1 MYLHR
6 YLKSKG
12 QSVRH
17 LQRYASTQRYQHRSL
32 QKHRSLSKS
41 SSISPALSK
50 QICLQLALA
59 LHLDIAPLI
68 PTEIRVIAANQSM
81 SCFRD
86 LHAPWH
92 TRGLHPA
99 RRVHRVPKQ
108 TVTRHPA
115 AHNARTYV
123 ASVHPSPDLALHAVW
138 HGQRPRFR
146 QGRFAK
152 ENGCSRR
159 T

>member
-59 LHLDIAPLI
+59 LHLDKAPLI
-68 PTEIRVIAANQSM
+68 PTKIIIAANQSM
-81 SCFRD
+81 SCFGD
-86 LHAPWH
+86 LHATWH

-99 RRVHRVPKQ
+99 RSVHRVTKQ
-108 TVTRHPA
+108 TVTRHPG
-115 AHNARTYV
+115 AHHARANVTR
-123 ASVHPSPDLALHAVW
+123 VHPSPDLALHTVW
-138 HGQRPRFR
+138 HGQGPRCC

-152 ENGCSRR
+152 ENGCSGR